1 MSFVCEYL
9 GVLEP
14 LKHLFVDLSREK
26 PIKVLILFLTIEIAG
41 NTSGVKDPL
50 SICNTR
56 LP

>member
-9 GVLEP
+9 GVLGP

-26 PIKVLILFLTIEIAG
+26 HIKVIILFLTIEIAG

>member
-41 NTSGVKDPL
+41 NTSGVKGPL